1 MKDDTVEVLVRI
13 PKREFEELQSNYV
26 WWGRHGEYIKKGTV
40 LPKGHERLIA
50 EPTEE
55 DIAKTIGGQNDF
67 AECIR
72 EAVKTV
78 FDNAPTVI
86 EADKEVQDGK

>member
-1 MKDDTVEVLVRI
+1 MANVELVIRI
-13 PKREFEELQSNYV
+13 PEEDYERCKKKYQMRIYV
-26 WWGRHGEYIKKGTV
+26 MGDTIANGTV

-55 DIAKTIGGQNDF
+55 DIAETIGGKNDF

-78 FDNAPTVI
+78 FDNAKTIV
-86 EADKEVQDGK
+86 EADKETEQ